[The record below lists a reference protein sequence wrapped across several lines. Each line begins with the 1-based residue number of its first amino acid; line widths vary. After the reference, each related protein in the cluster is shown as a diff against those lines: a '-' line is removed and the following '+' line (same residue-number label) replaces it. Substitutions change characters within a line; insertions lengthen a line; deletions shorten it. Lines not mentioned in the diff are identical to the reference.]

1 MLRAAARYLAP
12 ASATTRLVSTASK
25 VSRRGRKLL
34 LNKALG
40 SRYSRRQADRVIRK
54 GVVSI
59 CGRVAKAHYMVRPG
73 DVVKVNGEV
82 VEWEKEYNAP
92 HVHLKVWKPYGVIV
106 TTDRN
111 SFDSIFDVLEENMH
125 GSALAALNNHTAS
138 ASTNSDASD
147 SNSGASNSVPPA
159 SSINS
164 ASSHAHAAAT
174 DASADTA
181 SHAASTR
188 PQNLFEKLGRRVA
201 PVGRLDVASTGI
213 LLLTSDGDLARKLLH
228 GGKHDK
234 EYLVGTEPAAS
245 AADVAA
251 LAGGIDI
258 DVNIGR
264 AGEKRPKRGRDN
276 GWHTARTR
284 RCDVRRLRHPRT
296 GEVRLRFRLRQGL
309 RRQIRLMC
317 EARHLHVRQL
327 HRTRFAGVDM
337 NGLRGPGDWA
347 PLTAEEVELLY
358 AEVEGG
364 EADEAEEAEEGWE
377 EGDGGGRDVEGGGG
391 GGGAWWAAEEDEDEE
406 GGRQRIT

>member
-25 VSRRGRKLL
+25 ESRRGRKLL

-125 GSALAALNNHTAS
+125 GSALAALNNHSAS

-147 SNSGASNSVPPA
+147 YSTSAANNNSVPPASSNAA

-164 ASSHAHAAAT
+164 ASSHA
-174 DASADTA
+174 AS
-181 SHAASTR
+181 SR
-188 PQNLFEKLGRRVA
+188 PQDLFEKLGRRVA

-228 GGKHDK
+228 GGKHEK

-245 AADVAA
+245 VADVAA

-264 AGEKRPKRGRDN
+264 AGEKRPKRGRNN

-358 AEVEGG
+358 AEVEEGG
-364 EADEAEEAEEGWE
+364 ADEAEEAEEGWE
-377 EGDGGGRDVEGGGG
+377 EGEGGRRDVEGGGG
-391 GGGAWWAAEEDEDEE
+391 GGGAWWAAEEEEEE